1 MRPHHPAHLLLAE
14 DVTATTALRPV
25 VDDLS
30 RALDRKQRA
39 SVPDVAGLCA
49 LLPPRPPRP
58 SPFPQPGR
66 ILARRQRRVE
76 RVALQLLLQLLDPL
90 RQRRKLRVLRLQPRR
105 QRQQRVDHGLA
116 PLRIN
121 LLRLHPLHTR
131 SFATPPPPPLLRPP
145 QPPPPPPR
153 LPCHRRPDRRAARE
167 PVADVRARSSLA
179 HCEDAQAA
187 LRGSGRRVRLYL
199 LDPCTG
205 RDRLR
210 APNPGHLDRGQA
222 PAFLA
227 PCRLHAVP
235 LSEGEGGRGR
245 PTD

>member
-30 RALDRKQRA
+30 RARSETARVRTRRGRA
-39 SVPDVAGLCA
+39 VRLASAPS
-49 LLPPRPPRP
+49 PRP

-90 RQRRKLRVLRLQPRR
+90 RQRRKLRVLRLQPPR

-131 SFATPPPPPLLRPP
+131 SFATPKRRAS
-145 QPPPPPPR
+145 R
-153 LPCHRRPDRRAARE
+153 LARHRRPDRRAARE